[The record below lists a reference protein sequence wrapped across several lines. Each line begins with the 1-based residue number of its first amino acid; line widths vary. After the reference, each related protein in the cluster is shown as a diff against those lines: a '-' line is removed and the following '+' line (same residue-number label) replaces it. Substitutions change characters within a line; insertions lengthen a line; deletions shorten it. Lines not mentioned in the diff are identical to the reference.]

1 MPGYFFLCFRLS
13 RPDPRPAHWWF
24 LLQPLQYRNGTV
36 RGGPPMPYPGQQG
49 AGMVWKQDLAKLKQQ
64 LKQDE
69 GEALPAKPAAPR
81 RPEKPAEAKPLA
93 EEDALFLQ
101 SMGRRPEAPP
111 PLPALLPK
119 AEPAAV
125 PAPRASEA
133 ASGFAEAMHGLKGLK
148 PIAGQAI
155 PPPLPAAA
163 PPPPA
168 RPRGEDTALKASLL
182 SQLLAASEE
191 TRPLDAPPPPPE
203 ALKPKGPV
211 LIQLAAGMAIE
222 VDGLL
227 DLRNHTL
234 SDARERL
241 RERIEDAQHLGW
253 RSIHVILG
261 PSEALKQGFLAFLT
275 TPAAKAVQRY
285 AQAPV
290 PMGGSHAWVLYLGT
304 AQPS

>member
-1 MPGYFFLCFRLS
+1 
-13 RPDPRPAHWWF
+13 
-24 LLQPLQYRNGTV
+24 
-36 RGGPPMPYPGQQG
+36 
-49 AGMVWKQDLAKLKQQ
+49 MVWKQDLAKLKQQ

-69 GEALPAKPAAPR
+69 GEAPAARTPAPR
-81 RPEKPAEAKPLA
+81 RPEKPAEARPLA

-101 SMGRRPEAPP
+101 TMGRRPEAPP
-111 PLPALLPK
+111 TLPGSV
-119 AEPAAV
+119 PAAAP
-125 PAPRASEA
+125 PAPAPPAGPA
-133 ASGFAEAMHGLKGLK
+133 AGFAEAMGGLKGIK
-148 PIAGQAI
+148 PLAGAAL
-155 PPPLPAAA
+155 PPPLPAAPLPAA
-163 PPPPA
+163 PPPAPEPP
-168 RPRGEDTALKASLL
+168 PRREIAALDTHLI

-203 ALKPKGPV
+203 AMKPKGPV

-241 RERIEDAQHLGW
+241 RERIEDALCLGW
-253 RSIHVILG
+253 RSLHIILG

-290 PMGGSHAWVLYLGT
+290 PMGGNHAWVLYLGN
-304 AQPS
+304 AQP